1 MLTKIHE
8 TEERKIISLCDED
21 LIGKKFETKDLQLD
35 VSEFF
40 YKGENLDEK
49 KVLEEIEGAS
59 SLNIVGKDSIKFAL
73 KHNLISKTHI
83 IKIQNIPHALAVVE

>member
-59 SLNIVGKDSIKFAL
+59 SLNIVGKDSIRFAL

>member
-49 KVLEEIEGAS
+49 KVLEEIE
-59 SLNIVGKDSIKFAL
+59 N
-73 KHNLISKTHI
+73 
-83 IKIQNIPHALAVVE
+83 